1 MKLHTIYVPSI
12 DYLGLMDKYNSLIFL
27 ICIVGE
33 YNDCFEESYSVINTI
48 AFYFE

>member
-1 MKLHTIYVPSI
+1 
-12 DYLGLMDKYNSLIFL
+12 MDKCNGLIFL
-27 ICIVGE
+27 ICIVEGYIVGE